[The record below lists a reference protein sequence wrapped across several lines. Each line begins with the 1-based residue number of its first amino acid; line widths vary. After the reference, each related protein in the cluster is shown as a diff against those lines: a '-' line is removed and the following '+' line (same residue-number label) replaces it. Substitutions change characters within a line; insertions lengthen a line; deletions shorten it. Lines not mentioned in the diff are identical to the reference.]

1 MIPSALPDASIT
13 VSEATQL
20 VGIIGDP
27 IGHTRSPRMHNAA
40 FRALDIDW
48 AYLAFHVKP
57 DQLKSAVYGLAD
69 MGLKGFNVTIPHKET
84 ILPYLDSL
92 TPAAEVIGAVNTV
105 TIKNGKLTG
114 HNTDGEGFS
123 LALHEAHR
131 FKAERS
137 RALILG
143 AGGSA
148 RAVCDQL
155 AREGL
160 KQLRICARK
169 PEKAKELAAH
179 IHAHHPRCEAK
190 TLAWSPLDHRAGIN
204 WAELIVNTTPVGM
217 KKGDGSP
224 IDTNVLSPGHIVVDL
239 IYAPPLT
246 PLLSACEKLRARCL
260 NGMGMLLH
268 QGAAA
273 FRLWTGKEPPV
284 DIMRQTLTEPQPGAG
299 SYNP

>member
-1 MIPSALPDASIT
+1 MTLTPLPDASISPSRT
-13 VSEATQL
+13 TRL

-27 IGHTRSPRMHNAA
+27 IEHTRSPRMHNAA
-40 FRALDIDW
+40 FRALGIDW
-48 AYLAFHVKP
+48 AYLAFHVTP
-57 DQLKSAVYGLAD
+57 DQLKSAVGGLAG
-69 MGLKGFNVTIPHKET
+69 MGLEGFNVTIPHKET
-84 ILPYLDSL
+84 ILPHLDALS
-92 TPAAEVIGAVNTV
+92 PAAEVIGAVNTV
-105 TIKNGKLTG
+105 TIRNGKLTG

-137 RALILG
+137 RALVLG

-160 KQLRICARK
+160 RHLRICARK
-169 PEKAKELAAH
+169 PQKAEELADR
-179 IHAHHPRCEAK
+179 IRTHHPHCEAK
-190 TLAWSPLDHRAGIN
+190 PLDWSPLDHRAAIN

-217 KKGDGSP
+217 KKGDPSP
-224 IDTNVLSPGHIVVDL
+224 IDTNGISPGHIVVDL
-239 IYAPPLT
+239 IYAPPVT
-246 PLLSACEKLRARCL
+246 PLLAACEKLRARCL

-273 FRLWTGKEPPV
+273 FRLWTGEQPPLDV
-284 DIMRQTLTEPQPGAG
+284 MRKALEGAD
-299 SYNP
+299 

>member
-1 MIPSALPDASIT
+1 MTSPPLPDAAIPISGT
-13 VSEATQL
+13 TSL

-27 IGHTRSPRMHNAA
+27 IQHTRSPRMHNAA

-48 AYLAFHVKP
+48 AYLPFHVTP
-57 DQLKSAVYGLAD
+57 ERLKGAVGGMAD
-69 MGLKGFNVTIPHKET
+69 LGFLGFNVTIPHKET

-160 KQLRICARK
+160 THLRICARK
-169 PEKAKELAAH
+169 PERATELAAH
-179 IHAHHPRCEAK
+179 IHKHHPHCEAK

-224 IDTNVLSPGHIVVDL
+224 IDTNGISPGHIVVDL

-284 DIMRQTLTEPQPGAG
+284 EIMRQTLTE
-299 SYNP
+299 SD